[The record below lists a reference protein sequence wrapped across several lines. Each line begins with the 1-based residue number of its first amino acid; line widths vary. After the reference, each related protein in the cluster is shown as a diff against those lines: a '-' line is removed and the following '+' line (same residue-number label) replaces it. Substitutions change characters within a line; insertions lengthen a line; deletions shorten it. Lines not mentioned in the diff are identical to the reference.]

1 MKRLTLTLMFFCV
14 CCGLAYAGTAYSGK
28 EMKEVAPAPCPQWYA
43 DNEWN
48 VSLWG
53 TYAATGTEFA
63 PNPSLADI
71 VQSTT
76 EGHTVYGTFD
86 KYLGGDHA
94 WGGGIDLR
102 YFFRRYFGIGVEG
115 FVLNAH
121 RGAGFNLERA
131 GGPSAGITERTSD
144 NALLG
149 KCWEPLRFV
158 TRFSAL
164 AFLRT
169 SGLVAVSS
177 LVAVNGMKSYWT
189 VSLRKDRFFILFI
202 MAPAQKR

>member
-1 MKRLTLTLMFFCV
+1 MKRLALTLMFVCV
-14 CCGLAYAGTAYSGK
+14 WCGLADAGTAYSGK

-102 YFFRRYFGIGVEG
+102 
-115 FVLNAH
+115 
-121 RGAGFNLERA
+121 
-131 GGPSAGITERTSD
+131 T
-144 NALLG
+144 
-149 KCWEPLRFV
+149 
-158 TRFSAL
+158 FSAVIS
-164 AFLRT
+164 A
-169 SGLVAVSS
+169 LVWRDLS
-177 LVAVNGMKSYWT
+177 
-189 VSLRKDRFFILFI
+189 
-202 MAPAQKR
+202 